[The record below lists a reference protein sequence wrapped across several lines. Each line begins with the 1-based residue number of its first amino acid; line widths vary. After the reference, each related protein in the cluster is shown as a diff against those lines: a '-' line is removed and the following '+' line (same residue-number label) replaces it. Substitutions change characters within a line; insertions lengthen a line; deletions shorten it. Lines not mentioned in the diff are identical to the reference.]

1 MSFLIHRKEISFIRF
16 RLFQINREK
25 GITFMVYDAFI
36 EKMMETVRKEFTEET
51 EVNLT
56 TVQKNNGVMLKGLM
70 IKEKGVNTAPAIYLE
85 AYYQMYRE
93 GKSLGEILKDF
104 MLAYGEARQRGEFDV
119 RLFTQFEKARHRILY
134 KLVNYER
141 NVELLEQI
149 PHVRFLDLAVV
160 FYYLVEKQHMGSA
173 IILIR
178 NTHMEYWGVDCD
190 EIYGWAKKNTPT
202 QMPSE
207 IMRMS
212 ELLQETL
219 DIEVPLEQD
228 APMYILSN
236 SQRNLGASCM
246 LYPDILK
253 NFGGMIENDFY
264 ILPSSIHEVILL
276 PVCEAENPVIL
287 QEMVKEVNQSQVELQ
302 EQLSD
307 QVYLYERETARVKIC
322 C

>member
-1 MSFLIHRKEISFIRF
+1 M
-16 RLFQINREK
+16 
-25 GITFMVYDAFI
+25 GYDAFV
-36 EKMMETVRKEFTEET
+36 EKIMEAVREKVTEET
-51 EVNLT
+51 DVSLT
-56 TVQKNNGVMLKGLM
+56 TVQKNNGVVLKGVM
-70 IKEKGVNTAPAIYLE
+70 IKEKNINTAPTIYLE
-85 AYYQMYRE
+85 AYYQLYQE
-93 GKSLGEILKDF
+93 GKDFEEILQEF
-104 MLAYGEARQRGEFDV
+104 MKVYKEARQRGEFDV
-119 RLFTQFEKARHRILY
+119 RLFTRFEKARHRILY

-141 NVELLEQI
+141 NVDLLEQI

-160 FYYLVEKQHMGSA
+160 FYYLVEKQHLGSA

-178 NTHMEYWGVDCD
+178 NSHLEHWGVDCD
-190 EIYGWAKKNTPT
+190 EIYGWAKKNTPL

-212 ELLQETL
+212 ELLQEAL
-219 DIEVPLEQD
+219 DVEVPLDED

-236 SQRNLGASCM
+236 SQRNLGASCI

-253 NFGGMIENDFY
+253 NFSGMIENDFY

-276 PVCEAENPVIL
+276 PVCAEENPVRL
-287 QEMVKEVNQSQVELQ
+287 QEMVKEVNESQVEVQ

-307 QVYLYERETARVKIC
+307 QVYFYDRKSERLRIC